1 MLYFVH
7 STVRKPSGSQYLHTS
22 WALDSMGTCTREL
35 GGLRS
40 LNSYEAKSVVHAKC
54 NCFISLFQQVFGVSQ
69 SWKTSSEGL
78 GPRNV
83 IRIANDAVPGFKLTN
98 QTPRISHRCGW
109 QLLEAQIYS
118 TNGYQHWRAAEY
130 FALGTARHSWRGVNA
145 IIRNWNQRAPI
156 PYKSKGAKVVKFIL
170 CFLLQKDQTASK
182 IYPKQKICPN
192 LDSAHI
198 DTPVRCHPRC
208 QHPWYYQGTKPIPIS
223 MSRNLWSVW
232 MKCQRQNSQSHEV
245 ATLLY
250 LRQKSDS
257 PSPMADLHEVFF
269 PGHQAPSTST
279 CGLGEDHCWWTSPFV
294 YGTILEA
301 RKLWDSHI
309 PRAVAEIQIPNPFG
323 DVKSAS
329 GHHVSKSK
337 SLVMSKARENQWQRR
352 DNVKACWDLLCLT
365 NLFLEISGICIM
377 PQCPSCLRESCLQ
390 FFTVGNS
397 W

>member
-1 MLYFVH
+1 MQLLHLPFPA
-7 STVRKPSGSQYLHTS
+7 SFRSFTVLENLIRRTGTS
-22 WALDSMGTCTREL
+22 KW
-35 GGLRS
+35 
-40 LNSYEAKSVVHAKC
+40 
-54 NCFISLFQQVFGVSQ
+54 Q
-69 SWKTSSEGL
+69 SFS
-78 GPRNV
+78 N
-83 IRIANDAVPGFKLTN
+83 IRIANAVPGFKLTN
-98 QTPRISHRCGW
+98 QTPRISHQCGW

-118 TNGYQHWRAAEY
+118 TNSYQHWRAAEY

-170 CFLLQKDQTASK
+170 YVLLQKDQTASK
-182 IYPKQKICPN
+182 IYPKQKTCPN

-232 MKCQRQNSQSHEV
+232 MKCQRQNSRSHEV

-257 PSPMADLHEVFF
+257 PSPMADLHKVFF

-337 SLVMSKARENQWQRR
+337 SLVMSKAQGESMATKGQCEGMLRSIMFDQPFSGNFW
-352 DNVKACWDLLCLT
+352 NMHHAVMP
-365 NLFLEISGICIM
+365 FMSSGIMSPIFHCREFLIGSHLKLIQGTGAM
-377 PQCPSCLRESCLQ
+377 LR
-390 FFTVGNS
+390 
-397 W
+397 